1 MNSTRDVRGLTEVTT
16 MEPCLRV
23 VDGPRSVGVD
33 PYFNPHDMLSALIGQ
48 GPEL

>member
-1 MNSTRDVRGLTEVTT
+1 VNSTRDVRGLTEVTT
-16 MEPCLRV
+16 GTMVRV